1 MKHAISISVAGTVV
15 LAACAA
21 LAVENTQ
28 AEQRLARKA
37 EKGCVTVDTS
47 VDVGK
52 IKVMHAVNNGPHIGK
67 LDQYKSNEH
76 SYRTA
81 RSPSG

>member
-1 MKHAISISVAGTVV
+1 MNKITVLASFL

-21 LAVENTQ
+21 LAAENTQ
-28 AEQRLARKA
+28 AEQRLERKA

-47 VDVGK
+47 VEVGK